1 MDEGT
6 GIVHIAPGCG
16 AEDYEL
22 GQREGL
28 TAIVPVDESGAF
40 YDGFGWLHGRHTADA
55 AQQIVEDLGQRGRLV
70 EAGEITHRYP
80 VCWRCGT
87 ELIYRL
93 VDEWFIRCDEVREPM
108 IEAARGVEWTPQQY
122 GKRMEDWLRNMGD
135 WCISRKR
142 YWGLPLPFYFCPD
155 GHMTRDQL
163 AAGAARA
170 GDHADRRPGGAA
182 PALDRR
188 HLASAAASA
197 TPRPSGCP
205 TSATAGW
212 TPASC
217 RSRRSAGTAP
227 RFVERGYG
235 TGSGEG
241 RHHRRPARPCRLGA
255 SGSRPT
261 GCPRCASRS
270 GCGSTR
276 CCS

>member
-16 AEDYEL
+16 SEDFEL
-22 GQREGL
+22 GVREGL
-28 TAIVPVDESGAF
+28 ATIVPVDESGAF
-40 YDGFGWLHGRHTADA
+40 YEGFGWLHGRHTGDA
-55 AQQIVEDLGQRGRLV
+55 AQQIIEDLGQRGRMV

-108 IEAARGVEWTPQQY
+108 IEAARGVEWTPPQY

-142 YWGLPLPFYFCPD
+142 YWGLPLPFYFCED
-155 GHMTRDQL
+155 GHMTVIGSRER
-163 AAGAARA
+163 AARA
-170 GDHADRRPGGAA
+170 GHQRAGRPGGAA

-188 HLASAAASA
+188 RRASTARVRQAAPSA
-197 TPRPSGCP
+197 CS
-205 TSATAGW
+205 TSATAGS

-217 RSRRSAGTAP
+217 RSRRWAGTTPSSSSAAM
-227 RFVERGYG
+227 
-235 TGSGEG
+235 
-241 RHHRRPARPCRLGA
+241 RPARPRA
-255 SGSRPT
+255 SPSPTSAHTRTGRPGSRPT

-270 GCGSTR
+270 GSGSTR